1 MHHVITGFFA
11 GYQILFY
18 VVELRMTRLRMLSNR
33 YSLMYY
39 KIIVLFLMNTYLSRL
54 TWYAKELFNNEH
66 HFPQR
71 SPRTFSNSSPNQKY
85 RARKNRKLVVRA
97 KQTTFYI
104 KYKIN
109 IYGFSS
115 PLLRSQNFKKFQS
128 SLGIVKLK
136 RKFIKKFRLNLSG
149 RNTHVHNRTFKKGL
163 GCVHMHQYT

>member
-1 MHHVITGFFA
+1 MRKKSIEPKLNGMNHVITSSSCLTGPKIMA
-11 GYQILFY
+11 CVPRQRWVSLLFY

-66 HFPQR
+66 HFPNG
-71 SPRTFSNSSPNQKY
+71 PRTFSNSSPNQKC

-115 PLLRSQNFKKFQS
+115 PLLRSQNFK
-128 SLGIVKLK
+128 
-136 RKFIKKFRLNLSG
+136 
-149 RNTHVHNRTFKKGL
+149 VHWVL
-163 GCVHMHQYT
+163 